1 MAQNTIKLQ
10 TCTLKQTCTCI
21 RPPSTHSHTEPGLAA
36 LARRRVSRL
45 CIDKCICTVHKC
57 IHNTQTHRTQNKP
70 YGGMWAPQDNDTHT
84 TITSQYSDLRP
95 HVMINNEG
103 SAQIY
108 SSSSY
113 RCIEQPSPTQ
123 RGACRIRTCG
133 GLGWKDAGLP
143 NMSLNQESHAA
154 SCKMFTENK
163 MLKDEKSSS

>member
-21 RPPSTHSHTEPGLAA
+21 PPPSTHSHTESCLAA

-70 YGGMWAPQDNDTHT
+70 LLWWHVSRAPQDNDTHV
-84 TITSQYSDLRP
+84 TSQYSDLRP
-95 HVMINNEG
+95 HVMINKG
-103 SAQIY
+103 SARIY

-123 RGACRIRTCG
+123 RGACRIR
-133 GLGWKDAGLP
+133 LLWR
-143 NMSLNQESHAA
+143 
-154 SCKMFTENK
+154 FR
-163 MLKDEKSSS
+163 LKRCWRDKNVT